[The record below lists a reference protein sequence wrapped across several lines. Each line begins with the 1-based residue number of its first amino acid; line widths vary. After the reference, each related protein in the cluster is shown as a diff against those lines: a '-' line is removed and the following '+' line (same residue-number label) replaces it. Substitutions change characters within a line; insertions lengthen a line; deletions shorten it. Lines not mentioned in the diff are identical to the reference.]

1 MSRVDRLY
9 EEHYNSKSEVSKT
22 ETPNVSC
29 QNDAVKKPSHY
40 DVIEG
45 IQAIELIARS
55 MTKEQFYGYCLGN
68 IMKYRFRVGKKDAID
83 QDLGKAKQY
92 VELYEKYKGLCYAE
106 TKASI

>member
-1 MSRVDRLY
+1 MSHVDRLY
-9 EEHYNSKSEVSKT
+9 EEHHASKT
-22 ETPNVSC
+22 ETANVSTVVF

-45 IQAIELIARS
+45 VQAIELIARS

-68 IMKYRFRVGKKDAID
+68 IMKYRFRVGKKDSIE
-83 QDLGKAKQY
+83 QDLGKANQY